1 MTFCYVPRPLPSS
14 DQCAQGKWNYT
25 WTFNPGSLSQ
35 ADNSDEKELAICGLW
50 MTLDDLR
57 PWEIK
62 LSGATRSSHKS
73 AEEVG
78 LETVGIN
85 NFTANDMPVAL
96 TSSSQPWALSLSLW
110 NLSDLSINSH
120 LSLNLFL
127 KWFEKSE
134 SVSRSAVSNSGIGGT
149 VACQAPLSMGFSRE
163 EYWSPLLQGGLT
175 DPGIK
180 PRSPLQA
187 DSFPSE
193 PFSL

>member
-1 MTFCYVPRPLPSS
+1 
-14 DQCAQGKWNYT
+14 
-25 WTFNPGSLSQ
+25 
-35 ADNSDEKELAICGLW
+35 

-127 KWFEKSE
+127 KWFEKGE
-134 SVSRSAVSNSGIGGT
+134 SVSYSVVSDSGIGGT
-149 VACQAPLSMGFSRE
+149 VACQAPLFMGFSRE